1 MNRSLP
7 GTIGLL
13 CVCLCVSAMAA
24 TPPQYA
30 VIDLGI
36 QQAGEGLLWRGR
48 LGTPAPFTYP
58 VPQGGA
64 GVIFASNDF
73 ADVGMITNADGND
86 GTHAAMWRHRNATA
100 TVDLTDIGVLPGGN
114 AFGLPLAVANG
125 VNLVGDVVGVS
136 NAPYPSESP
145 GTTGQTQH
153 AFLWNNGVMKDL
165 GTIAGNGYFSSAEGV
180 NDSHEIVGWTN
191 TISNATG
198 LPLQRAFIY
207 IGGTMYNLTFYLVG
221 GPTVLLSE
229 ASAIDCQGN
238 ISAVGTPASGGSGK
252 PHNYLL
258 IRQGSARACPK

>member
-48 LGTPAPFTYP
+48 LGSAPPFSYP

-64 GVIFASNDF
+64 GLIFASNDF
-73 ADVGMITNADGND
+73 ADVGLITHADSND
-86 GTHAAMWRHRNATA
+86 DEHAAMWRHSNS
-100 TVDLTDIGVLPGGN
+100 TVVLTDIGVLPGTG
-114 AFGLPLAVANG
+114 AFGVSFASATG

-136 NAPYPSESP
+136 DSQYPSESP
-145 GTTGQTQH
+145 GTTGPAQH

-191 TISNATG
+191 TISSATG
-198 LPLQRAFIY
+198 ATLQRAFIY

-221 GPTVLLSE
+221 GPTVLLSD

-258 IRQGSARACPK
+258 IRQGAARTCAK